1 MIMNS
6 NNPLMQKHRSELYK
20 GSCATTWGMLGA
32 MDRFALDGVMRRRVH
47 KVNEIF
53 RDLIDELT

>member
-1 MIMNS
+1 
-6 NNPLMQKHRSELYK
+6 
-20 GSCATTWGMLGA
+20 MLGA